1 MREEIVRRIAALLV
15 SGFTV
20 KQAKDKLI
28 RGDIANQEF
37 TEQLAEKYVN
47 KALEL
52 LDTDVG
58 EDQKLQYARLVH
70 LYNLCLDKKDYANA
84 LKAWKEIK
92 EFKSEIEDKEITIKF
107 VK

>member
-37 TEQLAEKYVN
+37 TEQSAEKYVN

-58 EDQKLQYARLVH
+58 EDQKLQYSRLVH

-84 LKAWKEIK
+84 LKAWKEIN
-92 EFKSEIEDKEITIKF
+92 EFKGGVDDREITIKF